1 MKCLSNGADEQGSR
15 SAVASQNLA
24 IVTFENEMF
33 GTIRTGGTPD
43 NPLFCLAD
51 VCRVLDLRTDNV
63 VKTLHLGDAPYKI
76 GVIDSMGRPQQAVFI
91 TEPNLYKV
99 IMRSNKPNAEPFQ
112 DWVCG
117 EVLPQI
123 RKTGGYIP
131 VNAEDDEKTIL
142 AKAVLIGQRTMEQQK
157 KIIAKQK
164 GIIDDQ
170 KCEIGKLAPKAA
182 VYDKIVLAE
191 GTYTATQL
199 AKEFGYSDARAF
211 YKKLMEQKIL
221 FRQSNTYMPFKD
233 WADKGLFSYRTRS
246 IKHSD
251 GTVEVKTYLVFT
263 ERFRLLVL
271 RSRYRRAMNN
281 I

>member
-1 MKCLSNGADEQGSR
+1 MQSSFKGADLQGR
-15 SAVASQNLA
+15 GSAVASQSLA

-33 GTIRTGGTPD
+33 GSIRTAGTADEPF
-43 NPLFCLAD
+43 FCLAD
-51 VCRVLDLRTDNV
+51 VCNALGLSAKGVNQRLTKEVISNYPLVTAGGVQNALFVNEDGLYDVILDSR
-63 VKTLHLGDAPYKI
+63 KPEAKAF
-76 GVIDSMGRPQQAVFI
+76 RKWI
-91 TEPNLYKV
+91 T
-99 IMRSNKPNAEPFQ
+99 S
-112 DWVCG
+112 

-123 RKTGGYIP
+123 RKTGGYIKLD
-131 VNAEDDEKTIL
+131 AGDDDLTVM
-142 AKAVLIGQRTMEQQK
+142 AKALKIMQRTLEQK
-157 KIIAKQK
+157 DKLLEAKSATIGRQE
-164 GIIDDQ
+164 DQ
-170 KCEIGKLAPKAA
+170 IRVLAPKAA

-263 ERFRLLVL
+263 EKFRMMVL
-271 RSRYRRAMNN
+271 RSRCRRAMNN
-281 I
+281 L

>member
-1 MKCLSNGADEQGSR
+1 MEAQGAGN
-15 SAVASQNLA
+15 AVASQNLA
-24 IVTFENEMF
+24 IVTFENPIF
-33 GTIRTGGTPD
+33 GTIRTAGTADEPF
-43 NPLFCLAD
+43 FCLAD
-51 VCRVLDLRTDNV
+51 VCNALGLSAKGVNQRLTKEVISNYPLMTAGGVQNALFVNEDGLYDVILDSR
-63 VKTLHLGDAPYKI
+63 KPEAKAF
-76 GVIDSMGRPQQAVFI
+76 RKWI
-91 TEPNLYKV
+91 T
-99 IMRSNKPNAEPFQ
+99 A
-112 DWVCG
+112 D
-117 EVLPQI
+117 VLPQI

-199 AKEFGYSDARAF
+199 AKELGYPNARAF
-211 YKKLMEQKIL
+211 YDKLMEQKIL
-221 FRQSNTYMPFKD
+221 FRQSNTYMPYRD
-233 WADKGLFSYRTRS
+233 WAGKGLFSYRTRE

-251 GTVEVKTYLVFT
+251 DTVEVKTYLVFT
-263 ERFRLLVL
+263 EKFRLMIL

-281 I
+281 L